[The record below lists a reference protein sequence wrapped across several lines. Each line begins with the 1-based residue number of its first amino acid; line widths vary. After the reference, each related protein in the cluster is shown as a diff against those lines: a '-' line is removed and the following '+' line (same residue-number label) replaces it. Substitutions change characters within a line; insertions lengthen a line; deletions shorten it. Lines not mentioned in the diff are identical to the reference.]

1 MGLLRRHLNV
11 LAIEHKR
18 NPIKG
23 NVLTLGQ
30 QSVHA
35 TLDEV
40 KLIFKKQG
48 VPLKD
53 LPTGF
58 DAKNKIP
65 DWNGTLYDSYT
76 NCQAVLGLLGVKK
89 TSATDVSGYENPDI
103 IMDLNLPVDEKY
115 HNAFDTIL
123 DVGTL
128 EHIFNISQALK
139 NIKLMVKPG
148 GTIILGTWT
157 SGAINHGFWQI
168 CPTLFYDY
176 FSSCGFEDFSCFML
190 VGSSLNYEKRAK
202 IYQCK
207 TPAMTQ
213 DLIFNSKTG
222 VETMFF
228 ARKKIIPPSQDKTT
242 KENPIQ
248 SYYLAS
254 SYWGNKTQSK
264 TKTPMMKFILWLIFI
279 TRKYRPEFIDMI
291 WKNIKTK
298 RNLTYIGKY

>member
-1 MGLLRRHLNV
+1 MGLLTRHLYL
-11 LAIEHKR
+11 LAAEHKKY
-18 NPIKG
+18 PIRG
-23 NVLTLGQ
+23 DVLTLGQ

-35 TLDEV
+35 TFS
-40 KLIFKKQG
+40 KTAAIFEKEG
-48 VPLKD
+48 VSLK
-53 LPTGF
+53 PIPSGF
-58 DAKNKIP
+58 DTRNKIP
-65 DWNGTLYDSYT
+65 DWKGTRYDTYT
-76 NCQAVLGLLGVKK
+76 NCQTVLALLGAKSVL
-89 TSATDVSGYENPDI
+89 AADVSTYENPDI
-103 IMDLNLPVDEKY
+103 IMDFNVPVNKKY
-115 HNAFDTIL
+115 HGAFDIIL

-139 NIKLMVKPG
+139 NIKLMLRPG

-176 FSSCGFEDFSCFML
+176 FSSSGFEDLSCFML
-190 VGSSLNYEKRAK
+190 VGSSLNYEKKAK

-228 ARKKIIPPSQDKTT
+228 ARKKMAPQDAMEK
-242 KENPIQ
+242 KNPIQ

-254 SYWGNKTQSK
+254 NYWSEKTESK
-264 TKTPMMKFILWLIFI
+264 TKTPILKLMLWLVFA
-279 TRKYRPEFIDMI
+279 TRKWRPEFIDMI
-291 WKNIKTK
+291 WKGIKTK
-298 RNLTYIGKY
+298 RNLIYRGRY